1 MIVSIVGIVIGIL
14 ILGAGIFYLVKEKK
28 DAESKK
34 IYIITSV
41 IGAVITVVMVIKLIL
56 SL

>member
-1 MIVSIVGIVIGIL
+1 MIVSIVCIVIGIL

-34 IYIITSV
+34 IYIITLV
-41 IGAVITVVMVIKLIL
+41 IGAVITAVMAVKLIL

>member
-41 IGAVITVVMVIKLIL
+41 IGAVITAAMVIKLIL